1 MLKRTMISLAIGLGI
16 ASAANAEMRVNPI
29 PADAFARVPNIASV
43 SMSTEGDM
51 ISALIS
57 SPGSDNQETAIA
69 TWNLNDLSEAPVVT
83 PSGDRMK
90 FIGVTALKAGRL
102 LALGRQEW
110 TGQLGGCG
118 EGRTTGATA
127 TFVTQVYLTDREQ
140 SDFDLAFSRG
150 GRSIGVS
157 RDTERCFELAGT
169 ASVAAFLPL
178 DPDNIIIQRV
188 NVGSLASSFY
198 RYNLRTDQ
206 TEMMYRANGRTDVSL
221 IDPRTGDIL
230 VRSSLDPID
239 GNDFEARTFIR
250 NETTGEYEIHDP
262 LTYRLRER
270 HTVSVVG
277 RDEASGQYYVITD
290 QFSDLTQ
297 VYAYDPVSHRYS
309 DGPILAHPNYGV
321 TGLILGTKPSNFN
334 EVLGFRYSGPG
345 GNDVYW
351 IDQTMA
357 ATQTTLEGLFPTAG
371 VSIIDYTDGLGTVL
385 FGVGSGAM
393 PTTYYV
399 FRDGRITLLG
409 NSRPWIDPADLR
421 ESTLIHYTARDGRE
435 IPGILSLP
443 AGWEPSDG
451 PLPTIIHPHGGPWA
465 RDGVGWDGSGWVP
478 FLTSRGYAVLRPQY
492 RGSSGWGLDH
502 WRAGDAQWGLSMQ
515 DDKDDGAAW
524 MVSQGIADPDR
535 IAIFGY
541 SYGGFAAIAAV
552 VRENSPY
559 QCAIAGAGVSN
570 LARIGGN
577 WSENRVQRAVQGW
590 TVTGMDPMQNTERAN
605 IPIML
610 FHGDRDVRVPLFHS
624 TDFYNAVRGRVPA
637 ELLVLDDMPHSM
649 PWYPRHQTESLPAIE
664 RYLAED
670 CGPGGL

>member
-1 MLKRTMISLAIGLGI
+1 MLKRTLISLALILGV

-29 PADAFARVPNIASV
+29 PAEAFARVPNIQSV
-43 SMSTEGDM
+43 SMSTEGD
-51 ISALIS
+51 LIAAIIA
-57 SPGSDNQETAIA
+57 SPGTDNQETALA
-69 TWNLNDLSEAPVVT
+69 TWNLADLSAPPVVT

-90 FIGVTALKAGRL
+90 FIATTALKAGRV
-102 LALGRQEW
+102 LAVGQQEW

-127 TFVTQVYLTDREQ
+127 TFVRQVYLTNRDQ
-140 SDFDLAFSRG
+140 SDFDLAFAGNR
-150 GRSIGVS
+150 RSIGVS

-178 DPDNIIIQRV
+178 DPENIIIQRL
-188 NVGSLASSFY
+188 NMSTLSAGFY

-206 TEMMYRANGRTDVSL
+206 ATMMYRANGRTAVSL
-221 IDPRTGDIL
+221 FDPRTGDIL
-230 VRSSLDPID
+230 VRNSLEPVD
-239 GNDFEARTFIR
+239 GDDYESRTFIR
-250 NETTGEYEIHDP
+250 NESTGEYDIHDP
-262 LTYRLRER
+262 LTYRLRAR
-270 HTVSVVG
+270 HTVAVVG
-277 RDEASGQYYVITD
+277 RDEATGQYYVITD
-290 QFSDLTQ
+290 QFSDLAQ
-297 VYAYDPVSHRYS
+297 VYAYDPVSRQYS
-309 DGPILAHPNYGV
+309 DGPILAHPRYSV

-334 EVLGFRYSGPG
+334 AVLGFRYSGPG

-351 IDQTMA
+351 IDPTMS
-357 ATQTTLEGLFPTAG
+357 ATQQTLDGLFPNAG
-371 VSIIDYTDGLGTVL
+371 VSIMDYTDGLGTVL
-385 FGVGSGAM
+385 FAVGSGAM
-393 PTTYYV
+393 PTSYYV
-399 FRDGRITLLG
+399 YRDGHITLLG

-421 ESTLIHYTARDGRE
+421 ESTLVHYPARDGRD
-435 IPGILSLP
+435 IPAILSLP

-492 RGSSGWGLDH
+492 RGSTGWGLDH

-524 MVSQGIADPDR
+524 MVSQGMADPDR

-552 VRENSPY
+552 VRDNSPY

-570 LARIGGN
+570 LGRIGNN
-577 WSENRVQRAVQGW
+577 WSEDRVQRAVQGW
-590 TVTGMDPMQNTERAN
+590 TVAGMDPIRNTDHAN
-605 IPIML
+605 IPILL

-624 TDFYNAVRGRVPA
+624 VDFYNAVRGRVHA
-637 ELLVLDDMPHSM
+637 ELLVIEDQPHSM
-649 PWYPRHQTESLPAIE
+649 PWYPRHQMESLPTIE
-664 RYLAED
+664 RFLAQD